1 MPFWAA
7 IRWSAAGPSKD
18 VGFRSIFD
26 GQTLKG
32 WHASAQTGHSSE
44 SGNKSGGRWVVENG
58 AIVGSQDIPG
68 NGGIFLTDEQFGDYE
83 VVLEMKN
90 DFGPDSGLFLR
101 CDEKGTC
108 YQAMIDYHVG
118 GNLMG
123 LYGEGGLGAK
133 PNLRNFTFLDRP
145 DHITLVTEVNNVPV
159 PVPFPMPLEDW
170 PTFWKHGQ
178 WNELRA
184 GSSAT
189 RRISPP
195 GSRMSSSW
203 TGRRPRSV
211 IPTRAASGCRSTA
224 AAISP
229 SSSSAFATSAS
240 SNSTS
245 PSDIGG
251 RWVPVCAAQRLI
263 RTRPLPAVRQDR
275 PILRLY
281 RDPKI
286 ISVLACDSQAMARA
300 DLHDAGP

>member
-1 MPFWAA
+1 M
-7 IRWSAAGPSKD
+7 
-18 VGFRSIFD
+18 
-26 GQTLKG
+26 
-32 WHASAQTGHSSE
+32 
-44 SGNKSGGRWVVENG
+44 VEDG

-145 DHITLVTEVNNVPV
+145 EHITLVTEVNSVPV
-159 PVPFPMPLEDW
+159 PRPSRCPWRTGRCSGNTVNG
-170 PTFWKHGQ
+170 TNYGH
-178 WNELRA
+178 

-189 RRISPP
+189 RRTSPR
-195 GSRMSSSW
+195 GSRMSSLW
-203 TGRRPRSV
+203 TGPRPRSV
-211 IPTRAASGCRSTA
+211 IPTRAASGCKFTA

-229 SSSSAFATSAS
+229 SSSSRFR
-240 SNSTS
+240 N
-245 PSDIGG
+245 
-251 RWVPVCAAQRLI
+251 I
-263 RTRPLPAVRQDR
+263 RVKQLDQ
-275 PILRLY
+275 
-281 RDPKI
+281 PK
-286 ISVLACDSQAMARA
+286 
-300 DLHDAGP
+300 